1 MRLPSEAEHFGGS
14 GLRFALGVWR
24 MAEIARGR
32 PGHAMGGGA
41 ACERRIFGRR
51 AQEGKM
57 KTQRERSMSSKSL
70 YGCRI

>member
-24 MAEIARGR
+24 MAEMARRR
-32 PGHAMGGGA
+32 PSHAMGGGA

-51 AQEGKM
+51 ALRRDEGL
-57 KTQRERSMSSKSL
+57 TRVIYVVEES
-70 YGCRI
+70 IWP